1 MVYIRKSLWVS
12 STDQWVTFY
21 GWIRA
26 EGLKV
31 LKKALRDNYWDVRFK
46 GTIGSVQDYVELRLK
61 QVAKLKVP
69 WKWCLSKKGNWPMLK
84 LGVQLSYVFFKR
96 GRFKPV
102 LVIWWRKPTFT
113 VWHIYWYQLCINTR
127 KRPNLNETNISWR
140 KGVKVFLMNSVRRV
154 LLLADEWC
162 LFDVKA

>member
-1 MVYIRKSLWVS
+1 MGL
-12 STDQWVTFY
+12 FY
-21 GWIRA
+21 GSISYFLRLDSSWRS
-26 EGLKV
+26 EG
-31 LKKALRDNYWDVRFK
+31 FK
-46 GTIGSVQDYVELRLK
+46 EGSTGQLLGCSVQGYHWQCSRLRG
-61 QVAKLKVP
+61 AKIKTNRQTKIL
-69 WKWCLSKKGNWPMLK
+69 WKWWLSKKGNWPVLK
-84 LGVQLSYVFFKR
+84 LEVQLSYVFFKR
-96 GRFKPV
+96 GRFRPV